1 MAPGEQPGT
10 QVGTWVAAGAINDA
24 GSATAQVSVD
34 PDGRGTGT
42 HTLTGSAGTLTLE
55 EDVRLQPFPPPTPRR
70 MMVEGKWELVAATG
84 AYAGLKARGK
94 INATVD
100 RAKDPPEIT
109 FVRESEG

>member
-1 MAPGEQPGT
+1 
-10 QVGTWVAAGAINDA
+10 
-24 GSATAQVSVD
+24 
-34 PDGRGTGT
+34 
-42 HTLTGSAGTLTLE
+42 
-55 EDVRLQPFPPPTPRR
+55 
-70 MMVEGKWELVAATG
+70 MVEGKWKLVAATG